1 MNDRGFKAQV
11 DFWESH
17 PGADEI
23 RIAIKHLVKLQQDI
37 MELRYNDYLYDLMD
51 IAGWISELLAD
62 DIIVFGSNRIFQH
75 FVLLRDDITARIE
88 AKRKRIPRHG
98 KSCRWAS
105 TRWPQSSHPPLMIY
119 PF

>member
-1 MNDRGFKAQV
+1 MIGDSRLRWI
-11 DFWESH
+11 FWESH

-37 MELRYNDYLYDLMD
+37 MELRYKDYLYDLMD

-62 DIIVFGSNRIFQH
+62 DIIVFRSNRIFQH

-88 AKRKRIPRHG
+88 AKRKRIQAQLDRTAARAAAG
-98 KSCRWAS
+98 
-105 TRWPQSSHPPLMIY
+105 
-119 PF
+119 